1 MQVALPMAPAQDLQ
15 CLALQRMASSNNPNT
30 VGIAVEV
37 MMVGSVSS
45 VRSTRLTTSGCYG
58 WSRIGLPTE
67 GFCGLFADGFEL
79 A

>member
-15 CLALQRMASSNNPNT
+15 RLALQRMASSNNPNT

-45 VRSTRLTTSGCYG
+45 VRSIESTT
-58 WSRIGLPTE
+58 TN
-67 GFCGLFADGFEL
+67 
-79 A
+79 